1 MNKDINKSLQE
12 NNPTISI
19 DIKVKLLALTYSAWS
34 EAQFSQIAYSPKV
47 FTDNE
52 MKDIFSAKEKSGIGA
67 GWIKII
73 NLSFDKIDISN
84 QYGFDKNK
92 KRKIDKNKKELREY
106 IDKYIHQSSQLRN
119 RIAHGQ
125 WKNIVEYDLEELS
138 DKKKK
143 EKKKQNRITEERLNN
158 LNSFDIMKEFKIHTI
173 IGKMIRDLV
182 QSPNKAFLN
191 NYEKYVK
198 NLEDYLEKTKNRNIY
213 TKIEKLKKRP
223 SKSKCPKCEFIG
235 KTKEFSLKTQK

>member
-1 MNKDINKSLQE
+1 LEFASG
-12 NNPTISI
+12 S
-19 DIKVKLLALTYSAWS
+19 KVKLLALTYSAWS
-34 EAQFSQIAYSPKV
+34 EAQFSQIAYSPKI
-47 FTDNE
+47 FIDND
-52 MKDIFSAKEKSGIGA
+52 MKDIFNAKKSGIGA

-73 NLSFDKIDISN
+73 NLSFNKVDISN
-84 QYGFDKNK
+84 EYGTDKK
-92 KRKIDKNKKELREY
+92 KRIKRDRNKQKLKGY

-125 WKNIVEYDLEELS
+125 WKNIVEYDLKELT
-138 DKKKK
+138 DEKKK
-143 EKKKQNRITEERLNN
+143 EEEEKNRTIEKKLNN

-191 NYEKYVK
+191 NYGKYVK
-198 NLEDYLEKTKNRNIY
+198 SLEDYLEKTKNRNMY

-223 SKSKCPKCEFIG
+223 SKSKCPKCGFTGNI
-235 KTKEFSLKTQK
+235 KDFSRI

>member
-1 MNKDINKSLQE
+1 
-12 NNPTISI
+12 
-19 DIKVKLLALTYSAWS
+19 
-34 EAQFSQIAYSPKV
+34 
-47 FTDNE
+47 
-52 MKDIFSAKEKSGIGA
+52 MKDIFNAKKSGIGA

-73 NLSFDKIDISN
+73 NLSFDKVDISN
-84 QYGFDKNK
+84 EYGVDKSKRIKRDKNK
-92 KRKIDKNKKELREY
+92 NELKDY
-106 IDKYIHQSSQLRN
+106 IDKFIHKPSQLRN

-125 WKNIVEYDLEELS
+125 WKNIVEYDLKGLS
-138 DKKKK
+138 
-143 EKKKQNRITEERLNN
+143 EEERIKEDRKNTKIEEKLNS

-213 TKIEKLKKRP
+213 TKIQKLKKRP
-223 SKSKCPKCEFIG
+223 SQSKCPECGFIE
-235 KTKEFSLKTQK
+235 KTKKFTRI